1 MPIDT
6 RTILE
11 DRIMQSEKK
20 TYQRPELVARGE
32 IANATQETSGINTEV
47 ALPKLP
53 TDGMSI

>member
-1 MPIDT
+1 
-6 RTILE
+6 
-11 DRIMQSEKK
+11 MQSEKK